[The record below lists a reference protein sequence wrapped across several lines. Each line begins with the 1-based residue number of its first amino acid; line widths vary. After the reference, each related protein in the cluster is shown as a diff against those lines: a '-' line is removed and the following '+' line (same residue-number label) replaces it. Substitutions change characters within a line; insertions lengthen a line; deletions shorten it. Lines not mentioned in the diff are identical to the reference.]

1 MTKLSPDT
9 TPLPPRQPPFWKRRE
24 GLVGIGSALLY
35 ALGVYVWTRWQ
46 APNSGMLL
54 LAFIL
59 GAPIAACVLA
69 VRVADPRGE
78 RRGGSHV
85 TTGAVTITLMLIAA
99 GVILREGAVCL
110 VMAAPVFYGTGL
122 VAAYVTGKVL
132 RRRPGRVLC
141 LAVLAVPLLGGVVE
155 KQGDDPAE
163 TRHVVSSIVIDA
175 APGAVWD
182 RLVDV
187 RTIGSGEHHW
197 NFTHD
202 IVGVPRPVDA
212 RMEGSGVGAVRHL
225 TWAKGVKFE
234 EHIIDWRPGQA
245 LAWTF
250 EVGPEASTRMLD
262 EHLRV
267 NSAYLR
273 LEEGRYTIEP
283 LADGRTRLVLDT
295 RYWMKTPIN
304 DYAGWWGGIFLGDF
318 HRNVLGVIKARAEA

>member
-1 MTKLSPDT
+1 MIKLSPDA
-9 TPLPPRQPPFWKRRE
+9 TPPPPPAAPFWKRKE
-24 GLVGIGSALLY
+24 WLVGIGSALFY
-35 ALGVYVWTRWQ
+35 ALGVYLWTRLN

-69 VRVADPRGE
+69 VWVADPKGE
-78 RRGGSHV
+78 RTGGSHAA
-85 TTGAVTITLMLIAA
+85 TGAVTVTLMLIAA

-110 VMAAPVFYGTGL
+110 VMAAPVFYGTGVL
-122 VAAYVTGKVL
+122 AAWLTGKAL

-141 LAVLAVPLLGGVVE
+141 LAVLALPLVGGVVE
-155 KQGDDPAE
+155 QQADDPAE

-175 APGAVWD
+175 SPHAVWD

-187 RTIGSGEHHW
+187 RIIGAGEHHW

-202 IVGVPRPVDA
+202 VVGVPRPLDA
-212 RMEGSGVGAVRHL
+212 RMDGEGVGAVRHL

-262 EHLRV
+262 EHLKV

-304 DYAGWWGGIFLGDF
+304 GYAGWWGGVFLGDF